1 MATKERLIIKS
12 DDDLKLYEDD
22 MNYKVVAGPGA
33 GKTHLVIENI
43 KRIVEKSKKLNNSER
58 KICCITYTNVAVDEI
73 KSRLADYV
81 KYTHVSTIHSFLN
94 EYVIKPFG
102 EQLSILL
109 NEIFGIKV
117 NKKKSFSTRQEGFS
131 LLYKHKLEDIN
142 AVLGSKGI
150 DTSKVKDK
158 SYYELI
164 CLQYDRIIPK
174 NVLSKNVKEW
184 EFKEIIRYKDVFND
198 NDKFIIKKAIL
209 EQYKVLDFDDIL
221 FFSLLLV
228 MRFPHIAKYLRYT
241 FPYLIIDE
249 YQDTVKLQNMF
260 VKHVFDNSSVTLLL
274 VGDPA
279 QAIYGFAGAEYTE
292 FYNFNTINKP
302 LQECI
307 IKGNRRSGENIVA
320 FLNFLREKDAYIP
333 EQVVIGDVDKSKGKV
348 VFILDDKAWEQE
360 QDKFDIMEII
370 SKDVNVLTRRWTDA
384 FLYLKD
390 ISKQQRENIK
400 KIHAYWSY
408 VIGRDIFSDFEKG
421 DTGWISQ
428 VIFIS
433 TILKAIERHDFYAI
447 VKVCSKIFDLDNL
460 KSGKTSLQDINKLF
474 KFIEKIKA
482 IRDIDNYGNMIQEI
496 NKIAEESGLM
506 IVNKFEIVDES
517 CGERYFK
524 FYEYLNDLN
533 LDSINLIVNEVFV
546 KNGKYTSIHKTKG
559 KEYNSV
565 LTDFEVSDSI
575 NHYDIK
581 MLEDRELF
589 KDYNNNA
596 EYIKKVSE
604 NLRIIYVACS
614 RAKENLYISIKGN
627 REDFK
632 FLEKK
637 MDDYIK
643 KKKINEFYI
652 VKTVTEL
659 KESKE
664 VL

>member
-1 MATKERLIIKS
+1 M
-12 DDDLKLYEDD
+12 
-22 MNYKVVAGPGA
+22 
-33 GKTHLVIENI
+33 
-43 KRIVEKSKKLNNSER
+43 
-58 KICCITYTNVAVDEI
+58 
-73 KSRLADYV
+73 
-81 KYTHVSTIHSFLN
+81 
-94 EYVIKPFG
+94 
-102 EQLSILL
+102 
-109 NEIFGIKV
+109 
-117 NKKKSFSTRQEGFS
+117 
-131 LLYKHKLEDIN
+131 
-142 AVLGSKGI
+142 
-150 DTSKVKDK
+150 
-158 SYYELI
+158 
-164 CLQYDRIIPK
+164 
-174 NVLSKNVKEW
+174 
-184 EFKEIIRYKDVFND
+184 
-198 NDKFIIKKAIL
+198 
-209 EQYKVLDFDDIL
+209 
-221 FFSLLLV
+221 
-228 MRFPHIAKYLRYT
+228 
-241 FPYLIIDE
+241 
-249 YQDTVKLQNMF
+249 
-260 VKHVFDNSSVTLLL
+260 
-274 VGDPA
+274 
-279 QAIYGFAGAEYTE
+279 
-292 FYNFNTINKP
+292 
-302 LQECI
+302 
-307 IKGNRRSGENIVA
+307 
-320 FLNFLREKDAYIP
+320 
-333 EQVVIGDVDKSKGKV
+333 
-348 VFILDDKAWEQE
+348 
-360 QDKFDIMEII
+360 
-370 SKDVNVLTRRWTDA
+370 
-384 FLYLKD
+384 
-390 ISKQQRENIK
+390 
-400 KIHAYWSY
+400 
-408 VIGRDIFSDFEKG
+408 
-421 DTGWISQ
+421 
-428 VIFIS
+428 
-433 TILKAIERHDFYAI
+433 
-447 VKVCSKIFDLDNL
+447 DNL
-460 KSGKTSLQDINKLF
+460 ESGKTSLQDINKLF